1 MRRIFEEAEAMVSLA
16 RAVAAV
22 FALGA
27 LHTEALAGDRSDA
40 GIDADDARTQ
50 AILGTPG
57 FGPADRGDHGHA
69 TRQPQRSSHLRTGR
83 ARASSAGG
91 AKGLRPRTEG
101 CERQA

>member
-1 MRRIFEEAEAMVSLA
+1 MVGLA

-27 LHTEALAGDRSDA
+27 LPTAAFAGDRSDA

-57 FGPADRGDHGHA
+57 IGPADQRDRGHA
-69 TRQPQRSSHLRTGR
+69 ARQLRRSSHGGTGR
-83 ARASSAGG
+83 AHAPSTGG
-91 AKGLRPRTEG
+91 AKVE
-101 CERQA
+101 

>member
-1 MRRIFEEAEAMVSLA
+1 MVGLA

-27 LHTEALAGDRSDA
+27 LTAVLAGDRSDA

-57 FGPADRGDHGHA
+57 FGPAGQRDRGDA
-69 TRQPQRSSHLRTGR
+69 VRQPRRSSHVRTGR
-83 ARASSAGG
+83 THAPFNGG
-91 AKGLRPRTEG
+91 AKAE
-101 CERQA
+101 

>member
-1 MRRIFEEAEAMVSLA
+1 MVRLA

-27 LHTEALAGDRSDA
+27 LPTAALAGDRSDA

-57 FGPADRGDHGHA
+57 VGPAGQRDRGHDA
-69 TRQPQRSSHLRTGR
+69 RQPRRSPHGRNGR
-83 ARASSAGG
+83 AHAPSAGG
-91 AKGLRPRTEG
+91 AKVE
-101 CERQA
+101 

>member
-1 MRRIFEEAEAMVSLA
+1 MRWIIEEAEAMVSLA

-27 LHTEALAGDRSDA
+27 LPTAALGGDRSDA

-57 FGPADRGDHGHA
+57 FGPADRGDRGHA
-69 TRQPQRSSHLRTGR
+69 ARQPRRSSHVRTGR
-83 ARASSAGG
+83 AHAPSTGG
-91 AKGLRPRTEG
+91 AKG
-101 CERQA
+101 Q

>member
-1 MRRIFEEAEAMVSLA
+1 MVGLA

-27 LHTEALAGDRSDA
+27 LPTAALAGDRSDA

-57 FGPADRGDHGHA
+57 FGPADRRDRGHA
-69 TRQPQRSSHLRTGR
+69 ARQPRRSSHVRTGR
-83 ARASSAGG
+83 AHAPSTGG
-91 AKGLRPRTEG
+91 AKGH
-101 CERQA
+101 ERA

>member
-1 MRRIFEEAEAMVSLA
+1 MVALA

-27 LHTEALAGDRSDA
+27 LPTAVLAGDRSDA

-57 FGPADRGDHGHA
+57 FGPAGQRDRGHA
-69 TRQPQRSSHLRTGR
+69 GRQPRRSSHVRT
-83 ARASSAGG
+83 ARGHAPSTGG
-91 AKGLRPRTEG
+91 AKAE
-101 CERQA
+101 